1 MFGMFG
7 QKLYIGMLSAG
18 LFIASWKSLLF
29 QPRVVTPTESE
40 CGHNNAGQELCYLCH
55 QRAARNIPVS
65 FEDEKRR
72 RELEED
78 KIIHDYQIMKNN
90 EFILGE
96 QVCWQMARSSFIRLS
111 AWSCSPLAGDA
122 TTPNQKIHI
131 KHMISWAAINDGWKV
146 MSKDFH
152 ESLFGFYLLN
162 SVLEL
167 HPPLQLGSWEC
178 LC

>member
-1 MFGMFG
+1 
-7 QKLYIGMLSAG
+7 MLSTDF
-18 LFIASWKSLLF
+18 FIAFRKSLLF

-96 QVCWQMARSSFIRLS
+96 QVCWRMARSSFILIACMELLPLGQWCHNSNAGNTHQTWSHGWQSMMDEKSWVKISLS
-111 AWSCSPLAGDA
+111 CCLDYIYWIVYCSC
-122 TTPNQKIHI
+122 TH
-131 KHMISWAAINDGWKV
+131 HCSWAAGNACV
-146 MSKDFH
+146 R
-152 ESLFGFYLLN
+152 
-162 SVLEL
+162 
-167 HPPLQLGSWEC
+167 
-178 LC
+178 

>member
-1 MFGMFG
+1 MFG
-7 QKLYIGMLSAG
+7 QNCIIVMLSTD
-18 LFIASWKSLLF
+18 LFIAFRKSILL

-96 QVCWQMARSSFIRLS
+96 QVCWQMARSSFIRIACIGVAPPWPVMPQLQIRKYTS
-111 AWSCSPLAGDA
+111 
-122 TTPNQKIHI
+122 N
-131 KHMISWAAINDGWKV
+131 MISWAAINDGWKV
-146 MSKDFH
+146 MSEDFH

-167 HPPLQLGSWEC
+167 HPRLQLGSWEC

>member
-1 MFGMFG
+1 MFG
-7 QKLYIGMLSAG
+7 QNCIIVMLSTDF
-18 LFIASWKSLLF
+18 FIAFRKSLLF

-96 QVCWQMARSSFIRLS
+96 QVC
-111 AWSCSPLAGDA
+111 
-122 TTPNQKIHI
+122 
-131 KHMISWAAINDGWKV
+131 
-146 MSKDFH
+146 
-152 ESLFGFYLLN
+152 
-162 SVLEL
+162 
-167 HPPLQLGSWEC
+167 
-178 LC
+178 